1 MTDLEELTLCCFDE
15 AAGEPDDGVAAVAQ
29 VVLNR
34 TRLQYASD
42 GTIRGTIE
50 RHAQFSWTEYAM
62 QGGVY
67 TRVARTPEE
76 EQARIQQLFATAE
89 AMPNAWARVQH
100 IASAVMAG
108 SYIGPDFHKVTTDTV
123 LYLNPRIS
131 THQPWQVEANFVCT
145 IGHHD
150 FYRDPPRSGP
160 VTGVIDMSAFA
171 QDATKQAL
179 G

>member
-1 MTDLEELTLCCFDE
+1 MTEFDELCLCAFEE
-15 AAGEPDDGVAAVAQ
+15 AAGEPDDGVAAVVQ

-42 GTIRGTIE
+42 GTIAGTIE

-67 TRVARTPEE
+67 TRVARTPADEE
-76 EQARIQQLFATAE
+76 ARIQQLLTTSQSY
-89 AMPNAWARVQH
+89 PTAWARVQH
-100 IASAVMAG
+100 ITSAVQAG
-108 SYIGPDFHKVTTDTV
+108 SYIGPDFHKITTDTV

-131 THQPWQVEANFVCT
+131 AHQPWQVADNFVCT

-160 VTGVIDMSAFA
+160 VTGVVDMTDFA
-171 QDATKQAL
+171 QDATKAAL

>member
-1 MTDLEELTLCCFDE
+1 MTEFDELCLCAFQE
-15 AAGEPDDGVAAVAQ
+15 AAGEPDDGVAAVVQ

-42 GTIRGTIE
+42 GTIAGTIE

-62 QGGVY
+62 ENQVY
-67 TRVARTPEE
+67 TRVARTLAD
-76 EQARIQQLFATAE
+76 EQARIQQLLGVAQ
-89 AMPNAWARVQH
+89 AMPNAWGRVQH
-100 IASAVMAG
+100 IVSAVQAG
-108 SYIGPDFHKVTTDTV
+108 TYIGPDFHRITTDTV

-131 THQPWQVEANFVCT
+131 THQPWQLEENFVCT
-145 IGHHD
+145 IGHHW

-160 VTGVIDMSAFA
+160 STAVVDMTAFA
-171 QDATKQAL
+171 QDLTKAAL